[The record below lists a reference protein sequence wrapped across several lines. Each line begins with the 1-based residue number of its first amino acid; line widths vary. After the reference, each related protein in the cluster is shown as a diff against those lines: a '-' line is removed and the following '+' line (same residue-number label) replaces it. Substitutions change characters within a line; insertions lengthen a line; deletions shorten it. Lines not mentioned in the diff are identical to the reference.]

1 MTLNSGPHICTRPVL
16 GWQAWPPRLACDEGP
31 LVTLAPPQALL
42 SPRHLF
48 LPHSQRLPSTPLFS
62 SLTSFSC
69 SRLSTLD
76 HSSIWVS
83 TFRGSSK
90 WFTQH
95 PLLLTCL
102 AAPPPPQ
109 HTHLGGHS
117 LCCHASF
124 TLCERLG
131 GSWLTLAVPTMD
143 PPSIPMCS
151 AGLQATKLGVS
162 ASAPPEQTL
171 FISPAEAV
179 SGGALSPALQ
189 GN

>member
-1 MTLNSGPHICTRPVL
+1 MKVL
-16 GWQAWPPRLACDEGP
+16 WSPWLLLKLFSP
-31 LVTLAPPQALL
+31 LVTSSFPTLGASHPLL
-42 SPRHLF
+42 
-48 LPHSQRLPSTPLFS
+48 S

-90 WFTQH
+90 WFMQH

-102 AAPPPPQ
+102 AAPPPQ
-109 HTHLGGHS
+109 HTHLGRHS
-117 LCCHASF
+117 FCCHASF

-131 GSWLTLAVPTMD
+131 GSWLTLTVPTMD

-151 AGLQATKLGVS
+151 AGLQATELGVS
-162 ASAPPEQTL
+162 ASALPVHFPSRGCLRRCAFPSLTGELIWLPAAATCLLLFCESLSTL
-171 FISPAEAV
+171 
-179 SGGALSPALQ
+179 L
-189 GN
+189 